1 MNNSMASNSP
11 GSDEKQRKNMSVDEK
26 NIKRQ
31 KISSS
36 DTAGGHRARAGARA
50 SLSDKVGFFEQVFG
64 AQGSEQARTN
74 ERPGN
79 DRLTNQSRV
88 GAGYHGPRADAR
100 DRSSE
105 DPRRHRIPRASLS
118 PPGDRGGALVT
129 NQRPGHEAVTNQRPG
144 LEAVTNQRPGHEAVT
159 NQRPRSR
166 SASRGRDTM
175 GDYSLGARGVR
186 ERLVTN
192 QRPGT
197 VTNQRPVSRE
207 RSGYSPGVR
216 GVRERLEEDMMT
228 RRSDHHHDHDTRV
241 SLTRDT
247 RDSLTRDT
255 RDTPSDDIPSSP
267 YRSISI
273 KRTQSGRAVDSVTRD
288 TRDSSYRTEF
298 KPRAL
303 SFRVSPTKSQDD
315 NQDDV
320 HQPLQPIFTRVTP
333 SRDSLTRDTRDSLSR
348 DTRDSLTRDTRD
360 SLTRDTRDSLTRD
373 RRDSLTRDPSMSI
386 TQHIQA
392 KVSRESLYQ
401 KPPPLPERPPRQHQR
416 QNRLSPSGAKDLFLA
431 DTRSTEASLY
441 SSPRVSFKESV

>member
-1 MNNSMASNSP
+1 MASNSP
-11 GSDEKQRKNMSVDEK
+11 GGDEKQRKNMSVDEK

-129 NQRPGHEAVTNQRPG
+129 NQRPGHEAVTNQRP
-144 LEAVTNQRPGHEAVT
+144 
-159 NQRPRSR
+159 RSR

-186 ERLVTN
+186 ERLLTN

-197 VTNQRPVSRE
+197 ERGTNQRPVSRE
-207 RSGYSPGVR
+207 RSVYSPGVR

-228 RRSDHHHDHDTRV
+228 RRSDHHHHDHDTRV
-241 SLTRDT
+241 SM
-247 RDSLTRDT
+247 TRDT

-273 KRTQSGRAVDSVTRD
+273 KRTQSGRAVDSMTRD

-315 NQDDV
+315 SQDDV

-333 SRDSLTRDTRDSLSR
+333 SRDSSTRDTRDSM
-348 DTRDSLTRDTRD
+348 
-360 SLTRDTRDSLTRD
+360 
-373 RRDSLTRDPSMSI
+373 TRDPSMSI

-416 QNRLSPSGAKDLFLA
+416 QNRLSPSGARDLFPA

-441 SSPRVSFKESV
+441 SSPRVSFREIV